1 MPRSSKANGTLAEDA
16 SRRARSFYVRGP
28 RLRRLRV
35 GRGWTQL
42 EAAERAGLSERLL
55 RKAEAGEA
63 IEIQSITILAGLYS
77 TPTSR
82 LTPNDLVVGSN
93 DDARPTSQTAEV
105 EALARRWY
113 DELWNK
119 GRLEV
124 IDELSSPDAMLHSQ
138 GESLSRDAAR
148 RRFSAIRAAFSE
160 FDFVIDQL
168 AVLGS
173 LAVVRWHVQLT
184 HIGCW
189 MGEPPSGRR
198 LTIHG
203 SSWIRIEDGL
213 LQEGWDYWDQQQV
226 RQAAP

>member
-1 MPRSSKANGTLAEDA
+1 MPRSSKANGTLAQDA
-16 SRRARSFYVRGP
+16 SRRARSFYVKGP
-28 RLRRLRV
+28 CLRRLRV

-63 IEIQSITILAGLYS
+63 IEIQSIAILAELYS
-77 TPTSR
+77 TSSSR
-82 LTPNDLVVGSN
+82 LTPNDLVVGPN
-93 DDARPTSQTAEV
+93 DDARLMSQAAEV
-105 EALARRWY
+105 EAFARRWY
-113 DELWNK
+113 DELWNQ

-124 IDELSSPDAMLHSQ
+124 IDELSSPDGVLHAQ
-138 GESLSRDAAR
+138 GEALSRDAAR
-148 RRFSAIRAAFSE
+148 QRFVAMRAAFAE

-173 LAVVRWHVQLT
+173 LAVVRWHVHLT
-184 HIGCW
+184 HVGCW
-189 MGEPPSGRR
+189 LGEPPSGRR

-203 SSWIRIEDGL
+203 SSWVRIENGL

-226 RQAAP
+226 LQATP